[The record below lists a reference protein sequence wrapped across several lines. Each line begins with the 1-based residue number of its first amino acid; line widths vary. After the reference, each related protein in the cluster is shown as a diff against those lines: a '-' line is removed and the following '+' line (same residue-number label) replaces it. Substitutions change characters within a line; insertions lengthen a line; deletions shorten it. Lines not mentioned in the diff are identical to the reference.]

1 MNENQENNLNSV
13 TPEVSNTEPVEPVVT
28 PTPAPVEEP
37 TPVES
42 PAPVAEPTPVESQ
55 APVAELTPTPVET
68 PSPVAAPTPVE
79 TPAPVAEPIPVQPV
93 QSVVEPAPNVA
104 PVVNSAPVS
113 EPVIAA
119 KKSNPVVV
127 VLLIL
132 VLIGVCGYGLYKYT
146 DIFKPKTKNGG
157 TTVTTTTTSA
167 VNSNLAFKS
176 FEDFVSVA
184 KAECIKDGYCG
195 EDLLLNLDKTF
206 TKIEPDMNN
215 KCTEEGKSVSFELNN
230 NKIEYVCKK
239 DTSEIALDELYNDKI
254 YWYSEVTL
262 NNTFKYNYGT
272 FTTSIPGELHSNG
285 KYYIDFD
292 NSQGVD
298 VDHMVIYDSNQKELY
313 KNYNV
318 VSDVKFNKGDEN
330 YTDIASLTKDN
341 ILYFVDVD
349 DEPTRDVSTTCN
361 LKYIDF
367 NKSEIKVEKTGF
379 TSICFV
385 E

>member
-1 MNENQENNLNSV
+1 MNENQDNNLQNSV
-13 TPEVSNTEPVEPVVT
+13 ENSTPIEPVEMPTPVETQAPIDEAAPVETKAPIDEPTPVAPTPVVEPTPVVT
-28 PTPAPVEEP
+28 PTPAETPVAQPVASPVSP
-37 TPVES
+37 TPV
-42 PAPVAEPTPVESQ
+42 TPPKNE
-55 APVAELTPTPVET
+55 
-68 PSPVAAPTPVE
+68 
-79 TPAPVAEPIPVQPV
+79 
-93 QSVVEPAPNVA
+93 
-104 PVVNSAPVS
+104 
-113 EPVIAA
+113 
-119 KKSNPVVV
+119 KKSNPVLV
-127 VLLIL
+127 VLLIIAL
-132 VLIGVCGYGLYKYT
+132 LAVIGYGVYSYT
-146 DIFKPKTKNGG
+146 DILKPKANNGG
-157 TTVTTTTTSA
+157 NDTTTTTTTSA
-167 VNSNLAFKS
+167 VSSNLAFKS
-176 FEDFVSVA
+176 FEDFISVA
-184 KAECIKDGYCG
+184 KAECTKDGYCG
-195 EDLLLNLDKTF
+195 EHLLLNLDKTF
-206 TKIEPDMNN
+206 TKIEPDMDN

-239 DTSEIALDELYNDKI
+239 DTSEVALDGLYNDKI

-318 VSDVKFNKGDEN
+318 VGDLKFNKGDED
-330 YTDIASLTKDN
+330 YTSIASLTKDN